1 MKRFAC
7 VALIGLG
14 WLENASRAQ
23 SSLEMLQKD
32 IEQLKQEHEASTT
45 KNLDYFMSALSE
57 ASGSPES
64 ADKLYL
70 AAGGKPPD
78 PAKVKTAYEHET
90 PTEEA
95 AREAVD
101 QQTMASFDGTLQLH
115 CGMMRLAARFV
126 TDPKSATL
134 RDDWL
139 AWLKSAAQNYP
150 QMAATVSDTRA
161 TPDDSNDANGGGH
174 HHHHVDD
181 DSGKPN
187 PTAAVRKM
195 TMSESPISTYLG
207 FRGWGDKEQGK
218 WSVSKVPDLYRKQIL
233 EPLRASPTAATLAA
247 WDVYIA
253 MMNADQPDQDQWT
266 SVDYPALQF
275 EKDCDDF
282 NSAPSTE
289 KLETLVGIIK
299 ANPDH
304 PMVDQWFK
312 RVQDLLK
319 TFQAQKDGGAP
330 AAGDSSPALPPI
342 QPDAPPTPSVV
353 YPTNAAPVAPTPP
366 AKP

>member
-7 VALIGLG
+7 VALIGVGLM
-14 WLENASRAQ
+14 ENAGRAQ

-32 IEQLKQEHEASTT
+32 IEQLKQEHEATTT
-45 KNLDYFMSALSE
+45 KNLDYFMSSLTE

-64 ADKLYL
+64 ADKLFL

-78 PAKVKTAYEHET
+78 PAKVRTAYEHET

-95 AREAVD
+95 ARVAVD

-115 CGMMRLAARFV
+115 CGMMRLAALFV
-126 TDPKSATL
+126 TNPKAPTL
-134 RDDWL
+134 QDDWL

-150 QMAATVSDTRA
+150 QMAATVSDSRT
-161 TPDDSNDANGGGH
+161 TPDDDKDAPGGGH
-174 HHHHVDD
+174 HHHHAEDD
-181 DSGKPN
+181 GKPN
-187 PTAAVRKM
+187 PTAAIRKM
-195 TMSESPISTYLG
+195 TMSQSPISNYLG
-207 FRGWGDKEQGK
+207 FHGWGDKEQGK
-218 WSVSKVPDLYRKQIL
+218 WSVADVPDLYRKQIL
-233 EPLRASPTAATLAA
+233 EPLRKSPTAATLAA

-275 EKDCDDF
+275 DKDCDDF

-304 PMVDQWFK
+304 PMEDQWFK

-319 TFQAQKDGGAP
+319 TFQEQKDGGASV
-330 AAGDSSPALPPI
+330 SSSAPALPPI
-342 QPDAPPTPSVV
+342 QPDAPPGPSVV
-353 YPTNAAPVAPTPP
+353 YPTKTGPTPP
-366 AKP
+366 TGTP